1 MWIKTNQFGF
11 SLIEVMVA
19 GALVAG
25 LGLLGA
31 RIFSQQSEQ
40 VKLVETQELLNT
52 YHDNLRTLLTDEY
65 NCNAMLA
72 GSGPVSSINV
82 NPTTFTEINICCPGG
97 PSTNPRCEVAIG
109 SQSCRDPL
117 SITSMNKSAILSKV
131 APNNFTDNTRK
142 IRVDDIRFYDPDPG
156 ARAYVTSL
164 TGTSDKMYEMHL
176 NYTLM
181 HIQGG
186 VASVRKIIPLALR
199 FNDKGIFKGCTTERS
214 ASNLTSLKEMCLSL
228 NGVIRT
234 DGSPGTE
241 LTNWVENADGTGRC
255 VSSDTRLSHNCPSG
269 QVLVGIKS
277 TGAPIC
283 RTTVEWTNPADM
295 LGGGSCTSGTT
306 LRLVHDT
313 ATNKIRLECN

>member
-31 RIFSQQSEQ
+31 RIFSQQSEK

-52 YHDNLRTLLTDEY
+52 YHDNLRTILTDEY

-82 NPTTFTEINICCPGG
+82 SPTTFTNINICCPGG
-97 PSTNPRCEVAIG
+97 SSTNPRCDVPIG

-117 SITSMNKSAILSKV
+117 SITPMNKSAILSKV
-131 APNNFTDNTRK
+131 APDNFTDNTRK
-142 IRVDDIRFYDPDPG
+142 IRVDDIRFFDP
-156 ARAYVTSL
+156 ATKTYVTSL

-186 VASVRKIIPLALR
+186 IASVRKIIPLALR

-228 NGVIRT
+228 NGVVGE
-234 DGSPGTE
+234 DGTAAMD
-241 LTNWVENADGTGRC
+241 LTNWVENADGTGKC
-255 VSSDTRLSHNCPSG
+255 VSIDTRPSHNCPAE
-269 QVLVGIKS
+269 QVLVGISS

-283 RTTVEWTNPADM
+283 KNTVEWTNPADM
-295 LGGGSCTSGTT
+295 LGGGGCTSGST
-306 LRLVHDT
+306 LRLVPDG
-313 ATNKIRLECN
+313 NKIRLECN